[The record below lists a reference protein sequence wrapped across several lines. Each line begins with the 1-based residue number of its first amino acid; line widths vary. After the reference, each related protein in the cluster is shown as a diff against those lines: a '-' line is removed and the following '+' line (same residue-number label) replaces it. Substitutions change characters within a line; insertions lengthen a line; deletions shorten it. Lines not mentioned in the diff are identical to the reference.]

1 MERNYVLF
9 IFNNSKDEFLKE
21 PKELKILQQVTVGD
35 IRGAS
40 CGPINMCFFPSE
52 HSKEEI
58 SDLLVKDGIHFL
70 LVDDQDSEHSYPKHI
85 RSMLSGKMDHTAVR
99 KIEIGGGMEITEPK
113 KLSLEDQLKE
123 ALKEDDFELA
133 AVLRD
138 KIAKAKSPE
147 PKTGKGSTLRQ
158 LFD

>member
-1 MERNYVLF
+1 MERNYILF

-21 PKELKILQQVTVGD
+21 PKELKTLQKVTVGD

-40 CGPINMCFFPSE
+40 CGPINLCFFPSE

-58 SDLLVKDGIHFL
+58 SDLLLKDGIHFL
-70 LVDDQDSEHSYPKHI
+70 LVDEQDTEHSYPKHI
-85 RSMLSGKMDHTAVR
+85 SRMLSGKMDHTAVR
-99 KIEIGGGMEITEPK
+99 KIEIVSEPK
-113 KLSLEDQLKE
+113 KLSLEDQLKV
-123 ALKEDDFELA
+123 AIKEDDFETA

-138 KIAKAKSPE
+138 KIAKAKTPE
-147 PKTGKGSTLRQ
+147 TKTAGKGSSLRQ